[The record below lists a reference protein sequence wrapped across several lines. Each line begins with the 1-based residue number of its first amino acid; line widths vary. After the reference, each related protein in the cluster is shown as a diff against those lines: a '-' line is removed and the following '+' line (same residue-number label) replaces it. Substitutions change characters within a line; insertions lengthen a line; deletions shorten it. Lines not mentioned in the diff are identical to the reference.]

1 MCLLYLV
8 STPSIFD
15 SLRIKYNADASSSS
29 KVFFILFRETLETS
43 IIVSVLLAFLKQTL
57 GHDSDL
63 TTYKKLRRQV
73 SHYDDRHRPSF
84 TLFTTDINLDMAWY
98 CSGSGHLP
106 HHRCWPDRSLL
117 RLGQR
122 QVVRH

>member
-8 STPSIFD
+8 STRKIFAPA
-15 SLRIKYNADASSSS
+15 RIQYNADASSYS

-63 TTYKKLRRQV
+63 TTYKKLKRQV
-73 SHYDDRHRPSF
+73 SRRDDRYPTSF
-84 TLFTTDINLDMAWY
+84 TLFSTDIDLGMAWY
-98 CSGSGHLP
+98 WSGSCHLP

-122 QVVRH
+122 QVVWH

>member
-1 MCLLYLV
+1 MTV
-8 STPSIFD
+8 NVFAVPGKHTNFFD
-15 SLRIKYNADASSSS
+15 SVRIEYNADASPFS

-73 SHYDDRHRPSF
+73 SHCD
-84 TLFTTDINLDMAWY
+84 TDMVLPLP
-98 CSGSGHLP
+98 CSQLTSI
-106 HHRCWPDRSLL
+106 
-117 RLGQR
+117 
-122 QVVRH
+122 